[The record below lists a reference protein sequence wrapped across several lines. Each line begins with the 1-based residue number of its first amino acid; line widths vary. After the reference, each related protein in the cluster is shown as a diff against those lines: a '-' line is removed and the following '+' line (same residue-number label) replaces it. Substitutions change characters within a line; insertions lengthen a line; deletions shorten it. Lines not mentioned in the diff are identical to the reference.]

1 MSFFGLRSR
10 SRGSRR
16 GEQRHDSTARGNRHG
31 RRGPAIRFRPLIDT
45 LEARALLSGVETVT
59 NTTDSGPGSLRNA
72 INNATSGEIINFAR
86 SAFGT
91 ITLTS
96 GPLVVAS
103 SLTIDGPGSKNVT
116 INGNKT
122 VEDLLVDANVTA
134 TVSGLTITGGSAAVT
149 YAFGGDGGGG
159 INNAGTLAVASCVI
173 TGNSTN
179 GSGGGILNNGN
190 LTVTS
195 SVVSDNAAQLGGG
208 IANNATGIVQ
218 VSGSTIT
225 NNSAVNQPAH
235 YYYGSGGGI
244 NNLGTI
250 TIARSVVSGNSANA
264 GGGIANDDLG
274 GYGVITPA
282 AVTITSSSIIDNTSV
297 SGGGIN
303 TFGGTLTISG
313 STFASNSV
321 GSATTSFAL
330 GGAIYGVFDLGLNI
344 NISGSLFTN
353 NTATASVAQ
362 NPDSAFGGAIYAINF
377 GLGVGEGELNISN
390 SAFVQN
396 SVIGSGGFGGA
407 IDAESG
413 IAATVTGTSFTG
425 NTATAIAAAEGG
437 AVSLEPFNNADIT
450 TLTNCAFQGNS
461 AVIPATPTIPED
473 EGTAFGGALSNTG
486 DGGSLTVSETTFIGN
501 QAVGGPIGGG
511 GLGGAILLQNSG
523 FSFTFALSN
532 SLLMD
537 NEATCLPGGFGAS
550 GGGLAILSSVAT
562 VSQTSFI
569 GNQAKGDLGS
579 GAGNQAG
586 DGQGG
591 AISNDGRLTLS
602 DCTIAA
608 NAAIG
613 GAGIDGATGGPGQ
626 GGGIFNRGLLQ
637 VTNSTI
643 TGNTAIGGAG
653 GGDGSGGGFFNYGN
667 AYGAGTATFV
677 DTLITLNQAN
687 GGSGG
692 GQGVGGG
699 LYIESGTITL
709 TGKTKVVLNFASTSN
724 NNIYGS
730 YST

>member
-1 MSFFGLRSR
+1 MDTMNFFGFRS
-10 SRGSRR
+10 
-16 GEQRHDSTARGNRHG
+16 STRLNRHEESRQTRPARANRQG
-31 RRGPAIRFRPLIDT
+31 RVGAGIRFQPLVDT
-45 LEARALLSGVETVT
+45 LEIRALLSGVETVT
-59 NTTDSGPGSLRNA
+59 NTSDSGPGSLRNA

-91 ITLTS
+91 ITLSS

-116 INGNKT
+116 INGNNT
-122 VEDLLVDANVTA
+122 FEDLLVDANVTA

-149 YAFGGDGGGG
+149 DAFGGYGGGG

-195 SVVSDNAAQLGGG
+195 SVVSDNTAQLGGG
-208 IANNATGIVQ
+208 IANNASGIVH

-225 NNSAVNQPAH
+225 NNSAVNQPAR
-235 YYYGSGGGI
+235 YYYGAGGGI

-250 TIARSVVSGNSANA
+250 TIAGSVVSGNSANS
-264 GGGIANDDLG
+264 GGGIANDNLG
-274 GYGVITPA
+274 SYGVITPA
-282 AVTITSSSIIDNTSV
+282 AVTITSSSIMDNTGV

-321 GSATTSFAL
+321 GSASTSFAL

-344 NISGSLFTN
+344 NISGCLFTN

-362 NPDSAFGGAIYAINF
+362 NPDSASGGAIYAINF

-396 SVIGSGGFGGA
+396 SVVGSSSFGGA
-407 IDAESG
+407 IDAEFG

-425 NTATAIAAAEGG
+425 NTATAILAAEGG
-437 AVSLEPFNNADIT
+437 AVSLDPFYNTDVT

-486 DGGSLTVSETTFIGN
+486 DGGSMTVSGTTFIAN
-501 QAVGGPIGGG
+501 QAVGGPIQGGG
-511 GLGGAILLQNSG
+511 VGGAILLQNSG
-523 FSFTFALSN
+523 FTFTFTLSN

-537 NEATCLPGGFGAS
+537 NEATCDTGGFGAL
-550 GGGLAILSSVAT
+550 GGGLGILGSVAT

-586 DGQGG
+586 IGLGG
-591 AISNDGRLTLS
+591 AIAIEGELTLS
-602 DCTIAA
+602 DCTLAA
-608 NAAIG
+608 NEAIG
-613 GAGIDGATGGPGQ
+613 GAGTDGATGGSGQ
-626 GGGIFNRGLLQ
+626 GGAIWNLGSMS
-637 VTNSTI
+637 VTRATI
-643 TGNTAIGGAG
+643 TGNSAIG
-653 GGDGSGGGFFNYGN
+653 GSGGGNGSGGGVYT
-667 AYGAGTATFV
+667 YGTATFV
-677 DTLITLNQAN
+677 DTLITLNQAD

-699 LYIESGTITL
+699 LYIASGTTTL
-709 TGKTKVVLNFASTSN
+709 LGKTKVVLNVASTSN
-724 NNIYGS
+724 NNIYGP